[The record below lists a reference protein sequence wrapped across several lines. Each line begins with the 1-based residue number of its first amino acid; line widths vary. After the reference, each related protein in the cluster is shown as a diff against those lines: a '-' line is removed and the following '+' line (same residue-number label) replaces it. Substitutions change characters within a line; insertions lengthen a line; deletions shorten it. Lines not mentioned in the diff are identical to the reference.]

1 MLSLTTLWSDGF
13 IVHSS
18 WQQAKSE
25 VTALLPLW
33 QKLAPPWRQC
43 GPGHSATDTYTI
55 HTTCM
60 PKQGHSEGTYPSPFF
75 PDAKPGSTRVEFT
88 VTIAE
93 RSSFILP
100 SKFAV
105 QFKHR
110 QYPPSG
116 FRTHQG
122 QTHAHHQQ
130 DQLLHFDSIALAAPE
145 SILAMRDSVETC
157 KQTLS
162 PRPTRDPDHSM
173 IL

>member
-1 MLSLTTLWSDGF
+1 MQSDIPPRKSSNSFQTNICAVLSLTTLWSDGF

-43 GPGHSATDTYTI
+43 GTWHSATDTYTI

-60 PKQGHSEGTYPSPFF
+60 PKQGPQRGHLSHLFF
-75 PDAKPGSTRVEFT
+75 PDDKPGSTLVEFT
-88 VTIAE
+88 VTIAD

-110 QYPPSG
+110 QYPPIWVPHPSG
-116 FRTHQG
+116 
-122 QTHAHHQQ
+122 A
-130 DQLLHFDSIALAAPE
+130 D
-145 SILAMRDSVETC
+145 TC
-157 KQTLS
+157 SS
-162 PRPTRDPDHSM
+162 PARSASSF
-173 IL
+173 